1 MTLDRD
7 ISALDIIRYEE
18 DELGNTLRYR
28 DEDLDEAE
36 RIRGNNCY
44 WVTPDPEYADE
55 FSHLGEVEDISY
67 KLVDPR
73 IIAEDSDKGYLITG
87 SKRTAASGPKG
98 KQLLNELDNIIF
110 SDNFRE
116 DWAKW
121 SDIHWLYDEL
131 DDLVQERLEDLYPD
145 EEERDSVP
153 QFEIDDIS
161 EEVEREI
168 KLREFEN
175 IEAESFG
182 NLYNS
187 LEESSYGFFV
197 YRCVSVEDADMF
209 VQYIRDRKYYK
220 DYSGVGVYWAFDKDA
235 AECHWGHKSGTEAV
249 VLLGIAPYDSVD
261 ILGTAQAMM
270 NPGTG
275 PEEFELRM
283 HEGAPIIIYG
293 VEKGGKD
300 IIFPDDVEMA
310 AKTVSASISRDTLYT
325 TAQDV
330 CDRISYLNCRLFV
343 QLTSDSSKVEA
354 LPTVSS
360 PEIGD
365 VLQWGS
371 DPARHWAFY
380 FGEGQVLEVPEWSG
394 ELEVTSLQD
403 VENEYGP
410 VEVIRRPDW

>member
-1 MTLDRD
+1 
-7 ISALDIIRYEE
+7 
-18 DELGNTLRYR
+18 
-28 DEDLDEAE
+28 
-36 RIRGNNCY
+36 
-44 WVTPDPEYADE
+44 
-55 FSHLGEVEDISY
+55 
-67 KLVDPR
+67 
-73 IIAEDSDKGYLITG
+73 
-87 SKRTAASGPKG
+87 
-98 KQLLNELDNIIF
+98 
-110 SDNFRE
+110 
-116 DWAKW
+116 
-121 SDIHWLYDEL
+121 
-131 DDLVQERLEDLYPD
+131 
-145 EEERDSVP
+145 
-153 QFEIDDIS
+153 
-161 EEVEREI
+161 
-168 KLREFEN
+168 
-175 IEAESFG
+175 
-182 NLYNS
+182 
-187 LEESSYGFFV
+187 
-197 YRCVSVEDADMF
+197 
-209 VQYIRDRKYYK
+209 
-220 DYSGVGVYWAFDKDA
+220 
-235 AECHWGHKSGTEAV
+235 
-249 VLLGIAPYDSVD
+249 
-261 ILGTAQAMM
+261 MM